1 MDKIPELTAR
11 VSGEPDVAAF
21 FLFGSAA
28 MGKLTPL
35 SDLDFALLLSF
46 GMSKAE
52 RFSRRLALEGILT
65 GLLGTD
71 EIDVIVLNDCPPRM
85 AHRILKEGKLL
96 YCGDREVF
104 SDYYDQIVRVHLDFT
119 FFRDNF
125 DRVFVQGIKGRG

>member
-52 RFSRRLALEGILT
+52 RFSRRLA
-65 GLLGTD
+65 
-71 EIDVIVLNDCPPRM
+71 VLNDCPPRM

-104 SDYYDQIVRVHLDFT
+104 SEYYDQIVRVHLDFT